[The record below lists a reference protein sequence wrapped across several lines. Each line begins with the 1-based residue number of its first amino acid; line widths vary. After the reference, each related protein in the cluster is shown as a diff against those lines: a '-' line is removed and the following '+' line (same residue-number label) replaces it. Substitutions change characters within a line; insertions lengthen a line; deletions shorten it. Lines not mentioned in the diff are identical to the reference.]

1 MGRKQQ
7 SRQQQHEQRQPLL
20 QNGSDATDV
29 EAPPPAPGPAAAPAA
44 ALPTAADA
52 DADAAP
58 RVGVLRLLAEAKPEA
73 GTITIATFFLFIAA
87 LANLAIPKIA
97 GRLIDACTQAA
108 AGQITAAAAR
118 ALLDQNLYLV
128 LAVMGAAGLA
138 SGLRAYLFNSAAERV
153 MCRLR
158 VRLFTQLVQQEVA
171 FFDVT
176 PVGELSNRLS
186 EDTRAMKDAA
196 TTSISMMLR
205 SLLTCVLGA
214 VMMFITSWRLA
225 SLTCA
230 TLPVTLLMFRTF
242 ARLNKRYV
250 TAQLT
255 SAAAASATAQEV
267 LAGIRTVKSFAKEG
281 HIVRKYTSA
290 ANDIL
295 SWGLKSAV
303 ASGVFTGSAIPF
315 AFGSMMVVLWYGAV
329 LVLQGDM
336 SLGDLNAYMLY
347 AIFVSGS
354 AGGIAGTAASLIAA
368 VGAGRRVFQLMD
380 RTPQLPP
387 SGTLKPA
394 GSPAGASLE
403 FKDVHFAYPSRP
415 DSWVLSGFSLA
426 ISPGQSVA
434 LVGASGGGKSTV
446 VKLVQRFYDPQRGSL
461 TLDGIDIRSIDTT
474 FLHQAVALVAQ
485 EPLVFSESIEYNICF
500 GVHRQVTQ
508 AEIEAAAVAA
518 HAHGFISA
526 LPQGYASRVGEAG
539 VMLSGGQRQR
549 LAIARALLCAP
560 RLLLLDEATS
570 ALDAESE
577 HLVQQALQ
585 EAARNRSVM
594 VIAHR
599 LSTVTGADMVA
610 VVQAGSVVE
619 SGTHSALMAAGGAY
633 SQLVQ
638 RQVFGAGAGVEV
650 QEVQEVEHAG
660 SSSSGADAHGQK

>member
-1 MGRKQQ
+1 
-7 SRQQQHEQRQPLL
+7 
-20 QNGSDATDV
+20 
-29 EAPPPAPGPAAAPAA
+29 
-44 ALPTAADA
+44 
-52 DADAAP
+52 
-58 RVGVLRLLAEAKPEA
+58 
-73 GTITIATFFLFIAA
+73 
-87 LANLAIPKIA
+87 
-97 GRLIDACTQAA
+97 
-108 AGQITAAAAR
+108 
-118 ALLDQNLYLV
+118 
-128 LAVMGAAGLA
+128 MGAGGLA
-138 SGLRAYLFNSAAERV
+138 SGLRAYLFDSAAERV

>member
-1 MGRKQQ
+1 MGRTQEA
-7 SRQQQHEQRQPLL
+7 RQQQQEQRQPLL
-20 QNGSDATDV
+20 QNAADATDV
-29 EAPPPAPGPAAAPAA
+29 EAPHPAASASAAAAVAAGPAAAES
-44 ALPTAADA
+44 DA
-52 DADAAP
+52 SP

-73 GTITIATFFLFIAA
+73 AAISVATFFLFIAA
-87 LANLAIPKIA
+87 LTNLAIPKIA
-97 GRLIDACTQAA
+97 GMLIDACTQAA
-108 AGQITAAAAR
+108 AGQITPAAAR

-128 LAVMGAAGLA
+128 LAVMAAGGLA
-138 SGLRAYLFNSAAERV
+138 SGLRAYLFNAAAERV

-158 VRLFTQLVQQEVA
+158 VGLFTKLVQQEVA

-176 PVGELSNRLS
+176 PVGELSNRLA

-205 SLLTCVLGA
+205 SLLTCTLGA
-214 VMMFITSWRLA
+214 ALMFITSWKLA
-225 SLTCA
+225 TLTCA
-230 TLPVTLLMFRTF
+230 TLPVTLAAFRVF

-250 TAQLT
+250 TSQL
-255 SAAAASATAQEV
+255 SAAAAASATAQEV
-267 LAGIRTVKSFAKEG
+267 LAGIRTVKSFAKEE
-281 HIVRKYTSA
+281 HIVRKYSSA

-303 ASGVFTGSAIPF
+303 ASGVFTGTAIPF
-315 AFGSMMVVLWYGAV
+315 AFGSMMVVLWYGSV
-329 LVLQGDM
+329 LVLQGHM

-354 AGGIAGTAASLIAA
+354 AGGIAGTAASLVAA

-387 SGTLKPA
+387 SGTLRPT
-394 GSPAGASLE
+394 GSPDGAALE
-403 FKDVHFAYPSRP
+403 FKNVHFAYPSRP
-415 DSWVLSGFSLA
+415 DSWVLSGFSLT

-434 LVGASGGGKSTV
+434 LVGSSGGGKSTV
-446 VKLVQRFYDPQRGSL
+446 VRLVQRFYDPQHGTL
-461 TLDGIDIRSIDTT
+461 TLDGVDLRSVDRT
-474 FLHQAVALVAQ
+474 FLHQTVALVAQ
-485 EPLVFSESIEYNICF
+485 EPLVFAESIEYNIAF
-500 GVHRQVTQ
+500 GVHRKVTQ

-518 HAHGFISA
+518 HAHDFITA
-526 LPQGYASRVGEAG
+526 LPQGYASRVGEQG

-549 LAIARALLCAP
+549 LAIARALLCQP

-585 EAARNRSVM
+585 EAARNRSVV

-599 LSTVTGADMVA
+599 LSTVTGADVVA

-619 SGTHSALMAAGGAY
+619 SGTHRSLMAAGGSY

-638 RQVFGAGAGVEV
+638 RQVFGAGGAGMAQHAED
-650 QEVQEVEHAG
+650 AG
-660 SSSSGADAHGQK
+660 SSSGVEEHT